1 MLQAVVK
8 IQGHQY
14 LVSEGKR
21 FQVSKLSKL
30 EKDQTVELKDVF
42 LLFDDKGI
50 TLGEPRVEKAVV
62 KVKVMRQLR
71 ARKLIVFK
79 YGPKDRFRK
88 KRGFRPEYTELEITE
103 IKA

>member
-42 LLFDDKGI
+42 LACLVWKPEISF
-50 TLGEPRVEKAVV
+50 PR
-62 KVKVMRQLR
+62 
-71 ARKLIVFK
+71 
-79 YGPKDRFRK
+79 
-88 KRGFRPEYTELEITE
+88 
-103 IKA
+103 